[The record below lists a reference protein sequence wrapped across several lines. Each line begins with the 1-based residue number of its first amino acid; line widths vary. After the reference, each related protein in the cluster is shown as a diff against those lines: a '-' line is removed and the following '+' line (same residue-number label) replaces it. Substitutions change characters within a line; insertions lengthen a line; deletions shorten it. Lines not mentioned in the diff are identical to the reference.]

1 MADGQVP
8 DLAMATESPA
18 PEDTATDAAAS
29 AKAGRIRQI
38 GYSIGRKTR
47 ITWNF
52 TKELFND
59 HTFWVKALAVKG
71 GASAILV
78 TGLVGISAMMS
89 MPLLV
94 AATGITLSVG
104 LIGLSLYGMAA
115 GSMKAWEGLQDVY
128 ARATGKAP
136 KEHVYKE
143 RKDMF
148 QRLAETNAVK
158 SLVSHRWAQKL
169 AKTHAWKTTA
179 KFTRNREDS
188 LLGGIAVGGAA
199 LSLIVGAVA
208 LPFIAVGSL
217 LTFATVF
224 AVSSTVSG
232 MTGLYFSITGLREE
246 RKLKLAHR
254 AKLKEEAANPKLDA
268 TDLAPIG
275 LPMVE
280 PLPAVTTQTPIAKPF
295 TEAAATA
302 IKVVADPVA
311 VAIPAN
317 TNLPCAAESR
327 SNFNTLS
334 PQTRRR

>member
-1 MADGQVP
+1 MAAGTAP
-8 DLAMATESPA
+8 DIAATEAA
-18 PEDTATDAAAS
+18 PESGAPDAAPEKPPGRLRRLWNTAS
-29 AKAGRIRQI
+29 RKARV
-38 GYSIGRKTR
+38 
-47 ITWNF
+47 TWNF

-115 GSMKAWEGLQDVY
+115 GGIKAWEGLQDVY
-128 ARATGKAP
+128 ARTTGQAP

-148 QRLAETNAVK
+148 QRLAETK
-158 SLVSHRWAQKL
+158 FIQSLTHHKWAKNL
-169 AKTHAWKTTA
+169 AKTHAWRTTA

-188 LLGGIAVGGAA
+188 VLGGIAVGGAA
-199 LSLIVGAVA
+199 LSLVVGAMA
-208 LPFIAVGSL
+208 LPFVAVGSL
-217 LTFATVF
+217 LTVATVF

-232 MTGLYFSITGLREE
+232 ITGLYFSITGLREE
-246 RKLKLAHR
+246 RRMKLAHSE
-254 AKLKEEAANPKLDA
+254 KQKKAAAQPKLEA

-275 LPMVE
+275 FPLVL
-280 PLPAVTTQTPIAKPF
+280 PLPALTDAGPLARPF
-295 TEAAATA
+295 TEAA
-302 IKVVADPVA
+302 KMPLPELLA
-311 VAIPAN
+311 VPAN
-317 TNLPCAAESR
+317 ANQPQQQPKAPAA
-327 SNFNTLS
+327 
-334 PQTRRR
+334 